1 MRSNDLKGIGFI
13 KENIFPSLE
22 ELSLDFNL
30 FNPQQFI
37 ELKRFKNLKRIDISF
52 NKINNFLSG
61 IA

>member
-1 MRSNDLKGIGFI
+1 MRSNNLKGIGFI

-22 ELSLDFNL
+22 ELSLDYNL

-52 NKINNFLSG
+52 NKIKNF
-61 IA
+61 

>member
-30 FNPQQFI
+30 FNPQ
-37 ELKRFKNLKRIDISF
+37 
-52 NKINNFLSG
+52 
-61 IA
+61 